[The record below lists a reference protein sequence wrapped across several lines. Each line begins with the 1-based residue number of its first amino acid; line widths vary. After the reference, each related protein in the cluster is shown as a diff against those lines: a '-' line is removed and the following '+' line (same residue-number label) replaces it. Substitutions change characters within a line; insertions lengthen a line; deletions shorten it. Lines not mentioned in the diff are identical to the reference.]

1 LYVNKYEPYCKNQTI
16 MKKLYL
22 NTGGFNAIFNNLKDS
37 FNAELITTNNNE
49 YNLIIKSKWAKGTI
63 SGVCFENKM
72 SHMHFDIVFNEDVT
86 LSVESFKSAPILFAY
101 CENGNLAHSFGANG
115 EKKSIKKNQTGVL
128 SNTSVINSVLYFESH
143 KHIQFSLIGM
153 PTEAVEEDQNV
164 EMIAQLK
171 KRFMNESGNYI
182 YTGSQSLKVIQKW
195 QELKTLPQQGIVR
208 NLLKKLILKE
218 IIEMEIAQHSYNYMS
233 TFDPIVNLAA
243 RQINEIK
250 RISHMNIAEVIS
262 AAGLASKNYLPRIF
276 KEKYH
281 LSYKPFNQ
289 KLAS

>member
-1 LYVNKYEPYCKNQTI
+1 

-22 NTGGFNAIFNNLKDS
+22 NTGGFNAIFNDLKDS
-37 FNAELITTNNNE
+37 FNAELITNNNNE
-49 YNLIIKSKWAKGTI
+49 YNLTIKSKWAKGTI
-63 SGVCFENKM
+63 TGVCFENKM
-72 SHMHFDIVFNEDVT
+72 SHMHFDLVFNEDVS
-86 LSVESFKSAPILFAY
+86 LSVEAFESAPILFAY
-101 CENGNLAHSFGANG
+101 CENGSVSHSFGANG
-115 EKKSIKKNQTGVL
+115 EKKSIKKNQTGIL

-153 PTEAVEEDQNV
+153 PTTVGADDQNF
-164 EMIAQLK
+164 EMITMLK

-182 YTGSQSLKVIQKW
+182 YTGSDSLKIIQKW
-195 QELKTLPQQGIVR
+195 QELKTLPQQGTVR

-218 IIEMEIAQHSYNYMS
+218 IIEMEIAQHSYNYMN
-233 TFDPIVNLAA
+233 TFDPIVNLAT

-250 RISHMNIAEVIS
+250 RISHMNISEVIN
-262 AAGLASKNYLPRIF
+262 AAGLASRHYLPRIF

-281 LSYKPFNQ
+281 LSYKPYNQ